1 MSSGAFERVASER
14 AALDRVSS
22 DRVASERAALD
33 RVVLITGAGSGIGA
47 ALARR
52 IAAPRTA
59 LMLHARGADTPSRER
74 LTAVATECSTP
85 GATCATVFSDLA
97 ERGAAEHIVHET
109 LAQFGALDQ
118 LVANAGH
125 AQRQTLGALDADTF
139 YETFA
144 AMPGAFA
151 ALVKRASAALET
163 SQRGRVVALSS
174 FVAHRYRADAP
185 FAATAAAV
193 FASDS
198 IAALAAAQGARPQ
211 RRQRR
216 GVDARG
222 RSHTARPRRRTGRHR
237 RADRLPALQRS
248 ATHHRPDH
256 PYRRRAHAGLITKTL
271 PESAAVPGKL
281 QSNCS
286 SIPTGTL
293 QLPEIRDNSSEAFAN
308 RSGCSML

>member
-14 AALDRVSS
+14 AALDRVAL

-74 LTAVATECSTP
+74 LTAVATECSTL

-185 FAATAAAV
+185 FAATAAAKAAIESLAKTAAAELAPHGV
-193 FASDS
+193 TVNCVAPGYTRKERGPSAANAAAWTHAAEATPLGHVAEPAD
-198 IAALAAAQGARPQ
+198 IAALIAFLLSNEAR
-211 RRQRR
+211 
-216 GVDARG
+216 
-222 RSHTARPRRRTGRHR
+222 HITGQIIHI
-237 RADRLPALQRS
+237 DG
-248 ATHHRPDH
+248 
-256 PYRRRAHAGLITKTL
+256 GLTL
-271 PESAAVPGKL
+271 G
-281 QSNCS
+281 
-286 SIPTGTL
+286 
-293 QLPEIRDNSSEAFAN
+293 
-308 RSGCSML
+308 